1 MRVSS
6 VRDIIIMCYLKSL
19 VCVCVGGGGGVR
31 FSTLLFPGVNR
42 KTRHILMIVTQPT
55 IKTNNSVSRQEEM
68 RVMGT
73 CLSEARTW
81 R

>member
-1 MRVSS
+1 MYVC
-6 VRDIIIMCYLKSL
+6 I
-19 VCVCVGGGGGVR
+19 CVCVREREREGGREEGGVH
-31 FSTLLFPGVNR
+31 FYPLLFPGVNK

-55 IKTNNSVSRQEEM
+55 IKTDNCVSRQEEM

>member
-1 MRVSS
+1 MRE
-6 VRDIIIMCYLKSL
+6 RERERER
-19 VCVCVGGGGGVR
+19 G
-31 FSTLLFPGVNR
+31 TLFPVTLSGSEQ
-42 KTRHILMIVTQPT
+42 KTRRILMIVTQPT
-55 IKTNNSVSRQEEM
+55 IKTDNSVSRQEEM